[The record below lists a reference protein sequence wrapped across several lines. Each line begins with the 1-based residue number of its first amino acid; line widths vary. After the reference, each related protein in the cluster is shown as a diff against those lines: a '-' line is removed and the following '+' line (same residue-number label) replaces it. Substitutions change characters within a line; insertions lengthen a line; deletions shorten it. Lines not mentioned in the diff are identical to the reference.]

1 MQLRHLLPEGGRM
14 MNAARRILKE
24 QEKMKADAVPGIK
37 AGPQGEDLY
46 HWSAVLAG
54 PEGSPYEGGAFELD
68 VRLPTRYP
76 MEPPKVKFRTPIFHP
91 NVGSGGDIC
100 LDILQEQWSPV
111 LSLQKVLLSIS
122 SLLTDPNFSDPL
134 DQAAA
139 TLYRKSRPEYD
150 ARCRDMTRRHA
161 MSGASARGGGA
172 KRRASE
178 PSQPSGGER
187 CLGDAADAAQ
197 DPSETRPAASQGSGH
212 ASRGS
217 TASPRPKAGA
227 KAKAAQPRGAAK
239 AKAKA
244 KAKPKA
250 KPKAKAKARG

>member
-1 MQLRHLLPEGGRM
+1 M

-37 AGPQGEDLY
+37 AGPKGEDLY
-46 HWSAVLAG
+46 HWSAVVAG

-76 MEPPKVKFRTPIFHP
+76 MEPPIVKFRTPIFHP

-161 MSGASARGGGA
+161 MSGVSVRGGGT
-172 KRRASE
+172 KRKASE
-178 PSQPSGGER
+178 PIPPSGGAP
-187 CLGDAADAAQ
+187 AADAAQ
-197 DPSETRPAASQGSGH
+197 DASETRPPASQGSGH
-212 ASRGS
+212 PSRGS
-217 TASPRPKAGA
+217 RASPQPKAGA
-227 KAKAAQPRGAAK
+227 KAMAAQPRGAAK

>member
-161 MSGASARGGGA
+161 MSGVFARGGGT
-172 KRRASE
+172 KRKASE
-178 PSQPSGGER
+178 PSQPSGGSP
-187 CLGDAADAAQ
+187 AADAAQ

-217 TASPRPKAGA
+217 TASPQPKAGA

>member
-1 MQLRHLLPEGGRM
+1 M

-24 QEKMKADAVPGIK
+24 QEKMNADAVPGIK
-37 AGPQGEDLY
+37 AGPKGEDLY
-46 HWSAVLAG
+46 HWSAIVAG
-54 PEGSPYEGGAFELD
+54 PEGSPYEGGTFELD

-76 MEPPKVKFRTPIFHP
+76 MEPPIVKFRTPIFHP

-100 LDILQEQWSPV
+100 LDILKEQWSPV

-139 TLYRKSRPEYD
+139 SLYRKSRPEYD

-161 MSGASARGGGA
+161 MSGVSARGGGM
-172 KRRASE
+172 KRKASE
-178 PSQPSGGER
+178 PSSLSGGA
-187 CLGDAADAAQ
+187 LAA
-197 DPSETRPAASQGSGH
+197 ETRPPTSQVSGH
-212 ASRGS
+212 PSMGS

-227 KAKAAQPRGAAK
+227 KAKAVQPRGAAK

-250 KPKAKAKARG
+250 KSKAKAKARE